1 MDSNSRNKMVR
12 QLAKLNR
19 KIKTVTNEIEIL
31 SLIQDNQ
38 LQYGVYKDFVNRK
51 IRTENKRTEQNANL
65 PNHK

>member
-1 MDSNSRNKMVR
+1 MVR

-51 IRTENKRTEQNANL
+51 IRTENKRTEQNTKL